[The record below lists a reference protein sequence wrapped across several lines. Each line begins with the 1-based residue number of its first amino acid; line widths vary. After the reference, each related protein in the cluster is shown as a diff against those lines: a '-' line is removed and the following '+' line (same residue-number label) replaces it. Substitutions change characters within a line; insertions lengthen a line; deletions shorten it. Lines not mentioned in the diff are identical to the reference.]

1 MKKIMLILF
10 LLLTLLFFLIPC
22 IHSQELSDSERVLK
36 FLEEVIMI
44 DVTRY
49 NVTFIHSQSSL
60 DSDYFKFESS
70 SSKFDVMYDF
80 QNKELFYLNL
90 EMYNGV
96 PLYTIPL
103 PNSILETGDLFL
115 QRYQS
120 FTGLDFQ
127 QKRDVLSTISEL
139 EDRTIT
145 LENLIFNF
153 QYGHSSQLHTDD
165 STTFEWVNVINGV
178 PFTTMY
184 VSFQDG
190 HFIHI
195 FDNQLSHIIAS
206 EEVNV
211 SKEEAI
217 SITKEIAENYR
228 EVITIGNET
237 ILVQNL
243 KILDEPVDAKLLA
256 RIKEPYM
263 LYPWW
268 YVTVYADNYH
278 PALDLKVRT
287 QIWADT
293 GEIIASVLVVSPSGI
308 PEFPSWTPLLIML
321 IAVGIVTVIYRRKIA
336 TKNQGRIN
344 Q

>member
-1 MKKIMLILF
+1 MRRIISILF
-10 LLLTLLFFLIPC
+10 LFLTLLVFLIPS

-36 FLEEVIMI
+36 FLEEAIMI

-49 NVTFIHSQSSL
+49 NVTFIPTQSSL
-60 DSDYFKFESS
+60 YSDYFKFESS
-70 SSKFDVMYDF
+70 SSKFDVKYNI
-80 QNKELFYLNL
+80 QNKELLYLNL
-90 EMYNGV
+90 EMHSGV
-96 PLYTIPL
+96 PLYSKPL

-153 QYGHSSQLHTDD
+153 QYGDSSQLHTDN

-178 PFTTMY
+178 PFTTIY

-190 HFIHI
+190 HFIHF
-195 FDNQLSHIIAS
+195 FDNQLSHTIAS

-237 ILVQNL
+237 VLVQNL

-268 YVTVYADNYH
+268 YVTVYADNYY
-278 PALDLKVRT
+278 PGIDLKVRT

-293 GEIIASVLVVSPSGI
+293 GEIIGSALEVSPSGI
-308 PEFPSWTPLLIML
+308 PEFPSWIILPLFVTATLF
-321 IAVGIVTVIYRRKIA
+321 GILVRKRLVR
-336 TKNQGRIN
+336 T
-344 Q
+344 